1 MIKSPR
7 SRGTPCSIAPDSCTG
22 TMTGT
27 TIFWFR
33 ENSLKPV
40 GCLLSERAGQ
50 PFPQDEQMVLGRR
63 ELEEMLD
70 ILREA
75 VFPKDLLGGLHGT
88 PMWR

>member
-1 MIKSPR
+1 
-7 SRGTPCSIAPDSCTG
+7 
-22 TMTGT
+22 MTGT

-88 PMWR
+88 QMWR